1 MLKNRI
7 LMAILDYLA
16 TSKNAGNDKA
26 FQNYSVYLDDMST
39 PVATGITDSTYQ
51 FTDLTLGSYTAGVKS
66 VYESGESPVI
76 SIDFE
81 VMGEVTFVVQDED
94 GATMEGAMITMEGD
108 EYMTDVNGHATMMM
122 PAGEYSY
129 TVSMTGYNDFTGTVM
144 VDAMTMTETITMVEA
159 EYAISFEAM
168 YDGTTPLEGVEI
180 NIDSEY
186 MLTTNANGLATI
198 DLING
203 TYTYSATLADYYDA
217 NGSFEVANG
226 PMTVTINMTPVGL
239 NDAQNQALR
248 VYPNPSQGVINVNS
262 DGQYTI
268 TVLNSVGQVVYSNHF
283 TDRAEIDL
291 GNSAQGVYF
300 IRLSSDQKVITK
312 PIIIE

>member
-26 FQNYSVYLDDMST
+26 FQSYSVYLDDMST

-51 FTDLTLGSYTAGVKS
+51 FTDLTPGSYTAGVKS

-81 VMGEVTFVVQDED
+81 VMDEVTFVVQDED

-108 EYMTDVNGHATMMM
+108 EYM
-122 PAGEYSY
+122 
-129 TVSMTGYNDFTGTVM
+129 
-144 VDAMTMTETITMVEA
+144 
-159 EYAISFEAM
+159 
-168 YDGTTPLEGVEI
+168 
-180 NIDSEY
+180 
-186 MLTTNANGLATI
+186 TNANGLATI

-226 PMTVTINMTPVGL
+226 PMTVTINMTAVGL

-283 TDRAEIDL
+283 TDNAEIDL